1 MIIGVMDPHH
11 VLHMD
16 KKAPKFRVY
25 QSFGCE
31 DAVYNHLHM
40 LIECENGK

>member
-1 MIIGVMDPHH
+1 MDPHK
-11 VLHMD
+11 VLELQ
-16 KKAPKFRVY
+16 KKAPNARVY

-40 LIECENGK
+40 LIECDKGKHQEI